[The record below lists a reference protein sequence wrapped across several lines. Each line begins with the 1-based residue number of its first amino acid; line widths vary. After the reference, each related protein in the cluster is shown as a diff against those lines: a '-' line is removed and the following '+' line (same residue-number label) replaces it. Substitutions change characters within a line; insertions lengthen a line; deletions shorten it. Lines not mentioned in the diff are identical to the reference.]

1 MHRDVELAKEPIGKL
16 LIKYSVPAIIGMVV
30 NSLYNVV
37 DRMFI
42 GQIPDI
48 GYLAITGVGITM
60 PVLTIILGL
69 AMLVGIGATSLIS
82 IRLGE
87 GKKEEAE
94 KVLGNAFVVAIIM
107 AIILM
112 IVGLMCA
119 SSLLGAFGGD
129 AQTIPYGTK
138 YINIFLL
145 GTIFNVSS
153 FVFTSIMR
161 ADGSPRMSAMCM
173 VIGCVINIILDAV
186 CIFVF
191 NMGIQGAALA
201 TIISQFITAVI
212 GMYYFTKGKSNLK
225 IHRGNLKLEAAI
237 VKSIFIIGA
246 APCAMQLAISLV
258 QVVMNK
264 VLDATGGQIA
274 IGAMTSISAIIM
286 LVLMPI
292 FGINQGAQPIIGYN
306 YGAKNYERSK
316 KTSLL
321 SMAFATVIL
330 VIGFVIIQLFPE
342 TFVKMFDGS
351 GSMLEV
357 AAPGLRLY
365 SLTMPILAVSIMGS
379 NYFQAVGKAK
389 IATLLSL
396 LRQVVILIPVILI
409 MSKLGGLTGVWLA
422 QPVSDIIST
431 IIVGII
437 LIKEFRSYKTIDKE
451 NIVEEM
457 A

>member
-1 MHRDVELAKEPIGKL
+1 MNRDMELLNEPVAKL

-60 PVLTIILGL
+60 PILTIILGL

-87 GKKEEAE
+87 GKKQEAQQ
-94 KVLGNAFVVAIIM
+94 VLGNAVVLAGIM
-107 AIILM
+107 GIVLM
-112 IVGLMCA
+112 VVGLLCA
-119 SSLLGAFGGD
+119 SDLLGAFGGNEE
-129 AQTIPYGTK
+129 TIPYGK
-138 YINIFLL
+138 QYINIFLL

-161 ADGSPRMSAMCM
+161 ADGSPKMSAACM
-173 VIGCVINIILDAV
+173 IVGCGINIILDAV
-186 CIFVF
+186 CIFIL

-201 TIISQFITAVI
+201 TIISQIITAVI
-212 GMYYFTKGKSNLK
+212 GLYYFTKGKSNLK
-225 IHRGNLKLEAAI
+225 IHKENLKIELSI
-237 VKSIFIIGA
+237 VKSIFIIGT
-246 APCAMQLAISLV
+246 APCAMQLAVSLV

-264 VLDATGGQIA
+264 VLNATGGQIA
-274 IGAMTSISAIIM
+274 IGAMTSISAIVM

-321 SMAFATVIL
+321 SIGFATVIL
-330 VIGFVIIQLFPE
+330 TIGFIIIQLSPT
-342 TFVKMFDGS
+342 TFIKMFDSS
-351 GSMLEV
+351 GSMLEI

-365 SLTMPILAVSIMGS
+365 TLTMPIIAISIMGS
-379 NYFQAVGKAK
+379 NYFQAIGKAK

-422 QPVSDIIST
+422 QPISDIIST
-431 IIVGII
+431 IIVGTLLI
-437 LIKEFRSYKTIDKE
+437 LEFKSYKK
-451 NIVEEM
+451 
-457 A
+457 